1 MTKSF
6 IVFFLKAYTNNNSL
20 KIRQEMPPVSLA
32 ALSALIAICS
42 AYATMYK
49 REMSHSS

>member
-6 IVFFLKAYTNNNSL
+6 IVFFLKAYNNNSL